1 MSGIVRGVGILVGG
15 MAAGASLAWA
25 TSLPAAHTMDLGNYL
40 DVYRDTYGSRAFL
53 SVVLNGLAMLLA
65 IATAVGLRE
74 KKRILPPAALASV
87 GFVAAL
93 VLGVLLIEPLSAELA
108 GWTAATAPDDA
119 GVRIRLLMRLLVGR
133 AVLEGLAAVG
143 MLFAIVADRP
153 VRRSYSSIVPETDE
167 EPTHMV
173 LVPGR

>member
-25 TSLPAAHTMDLGNYL
+25 TGLPAAHTIDLGTYL

-53 SVVLNGLAMLLA
+53 SIVLDGTAMLLA
-65 IATAVGLRE
+65 IATAVGLRD
-74 KKRILPPAALASV
+74 KRRILPPAALASI
-87 GFVAAL
+87 GLVAAI
-93 VLGVLLIEPLSAELA
+93 VLGVLLIEPMSAEMA
-108 GWTAATAPDDA
+108 GWTGATAPDDA
-119 GVRIRLLMRLLVGR
+119 SVHIRLLTRLLVGR
-133 AVLEGLAAVG
+133 AALEGLAAVG

-167 EPTHMV
+167 EATHMV